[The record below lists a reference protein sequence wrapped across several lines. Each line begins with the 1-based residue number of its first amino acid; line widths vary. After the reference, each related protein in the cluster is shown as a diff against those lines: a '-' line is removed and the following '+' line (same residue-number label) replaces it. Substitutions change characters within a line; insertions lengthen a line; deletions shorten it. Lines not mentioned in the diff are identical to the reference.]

1 MSDSGSVMQAPAAR
15 CDFCDEFTDGFQNT
29 FNQIYGS
36 DPKTRVLFRSDD
48 FAVVP
53 SLGQIA
59 EGHLLLLPI
68 KHWTATGDLTED
80 LLKELTRLSEAVITI
95 LRREY
100 GSCITFEHGVR
111 SGSAGGCGI
120 SHAHLHVLPLP
131 SSLDPI
137 GSLKAKFPHKR
148 VGDLNEVRKQSKGMV
163 GYLFYEDSHSRAY
176 LFDTPKLESQY
187 MRKTLTAILDMHDW
201 DWRTAGREERLLAT
215 VNRLSGHF
223 DNICF
228 SAATRCK

>member
-1 MSDSGSVMQAPAAR
+1 MEAPAAT
-15 CDFCDEFTDGFQNT
+15 CDFCDEFAGNSRNT
-29 FNQIYGS
+29 FNQIYRS

-48 FAVVP
+48 FALVP

-68 KHWTATGDLTED
+68 RHWTATGDLAED
-80 LLKELTRLSEAVITI
+80 LLRELTRLSEAVITI

-120 SHAHLHVLPLP
+120 SHAHLHAVPLP
-131 SSLDPI
+131 PSLDPI

-148 VGDLNEVRKQSKGMV
+148 VGDLNDVRKQSKGMG
-163 GYLFYEDSHSRAY
+163 GYLFYADSHSRAY
-176 LFDTPKLESQY
+176 LFDTANLESQY
-187 MRKTLTAILDMHDW
+187 MRKTLAGSLGMDDW
-201 DWRTAGREERLLAT
+201 DWRMAGREERLLST
-215 VNRLSGHF
+215 LNRLSGHF
-223 DNICF
+223 DKLRF
-228 SAATRCK
+228 SAATCCK